1 MGHLPD
7 PAKVR
12 ITWFE
17 HVEPSGEDAMHLEIS
32 SAYTFVTAQSRGSS
46 GLQNGNWL
54 RCGYC
59 CLACSSAS
67 DDLILPVPQRV
78 QPGIWTGKKLD
89 CARAHVV
96 APCIKLGCAL
106 VYVAV
111 HY

>member
-1 MGHLPD
+1 
-7 PAKVR
+7 
-12 ITWFE
+12 
-17 HVEPSGEDAMHLEIS
+17 MHLEIS
-32 SAYTFVTAQSRGSS
+32 SAYTFVTAQSRESS
-46 GLQNGNWL
+46 GLQNGNRL
-54 RCGYC
+54 RCVYL
-59 CLACSSAS
+59 CLACLTAS